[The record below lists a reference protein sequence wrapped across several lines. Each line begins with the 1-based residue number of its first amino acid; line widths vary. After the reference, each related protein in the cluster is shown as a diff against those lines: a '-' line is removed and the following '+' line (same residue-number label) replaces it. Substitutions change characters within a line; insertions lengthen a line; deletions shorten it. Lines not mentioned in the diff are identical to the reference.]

1 MAKAKLDIPR
11 ENAVPRLAV
20 TPMAPNRAKKQNSD
34 RVEPIRPKS
43 VRNFDTALAN
53 RVFGLPSFVLPS
65 LFRIVFA
72 KVPIA
77 ATEAQHMPGIYR
89 ATHFSNIT
97 DASTITEVRSN
108 ITALDIIKDVVL
120 LPMCDFWMEVEVDIE
135 GPALISLSWE
145 E

>member
-1 MAKAKLDIPR
+1 MIIQLVILL
-11 ENAVPRLAV
+11 VGILLALALPGGTV
-20 TPMAPNRAKKQNSD
+20 LFLMWIQSNRAKKQNSD

-120 LPMCDFWMEVEVDIE
+120 LPMCDF
-135 GPALISLSWE
+135 
-145 E
+145 